1 MIKLAAVT
9 YTRVNECLTEEL
21 IYIGN
26 KLNELDYEFTMEW
39 YCEQKSIVPDN
50 VNFKIRQNLI
60 SGTKY
65 VKLIHLL
72 SNRDYDYLLSLDN
85 DIDANIQGL
94 INLVNST
101 IDNKKDLSWGRIESR
116 KVNNLVSNLVRV
128 DKLLSHN
135 VLRPLLWKFNIGVTI
150 PGQCFMLNVNS
161 FKGKLPETDTFLDDL
176 SIGIFA
182 AKNKYSYLYSKGIV
196 AREIPSY
203 SFKELYKQRSR
214 WALGFKQVLSCLSLN
229 SKDKKLLY
237 IHAFSYHILPLLHLF
252 FLCYLLVSSPAF
264 FITILL
270 FVAFI
275 ISSKDHSSFGYALIY
290 QLVFPVFHIRWL
302 QKFLEAQHAT

>member
-1 MIKLAAVT
+1 MIKLAIAT
-9 YTRVNECLTEEL
+9 YTMADECLTEEL

-26 KLNELDYEFTMEW
+26 KLDEIGYCITMEW
-39 YCEQKSIVPDN
+39 YCEKESRIPSN
-50 VNFKIRQNLI
+50 VNFNIHQNLV

-94 INLVNST
+94 MSLVKDT
-101 IDNKKDLSWGRIESR
+101 IENKNDLSWGRVRSR
-116 KVNNLVSNLVRV
+116 RVSNLTSNLVRV

-135 VLRPLLWKFNIGVTI
+135 ILRPLLWKFNIGVTI
-150 PGQCFMLNVNS
+150 PGQCFMLNVSS

-182 AKNKYSYLYSKGIV
+182 ARNKYSYLYSKSIV

-203 SFKELYKQRSR
+203 SFQELYKQRSR
-214 WALGFKQVLSCLSLN
+214 WAFGFKQILSCPSLN
-229 SKDKKLLY
+229 GKDKKLLY
-237 IHAFSYHILPLLHLF
+237 IHAFSYHILPLLHLL
-252 FLCYLLVSSPAF
+252 FLCYLLVNSPVF
-264 FITILL
+264 FIIILL

-275 ISSKDHSSFGYALIY
+275 TSSKDRSSFGYALLY

-302 QKFLEAQHAT
+302 QKFI